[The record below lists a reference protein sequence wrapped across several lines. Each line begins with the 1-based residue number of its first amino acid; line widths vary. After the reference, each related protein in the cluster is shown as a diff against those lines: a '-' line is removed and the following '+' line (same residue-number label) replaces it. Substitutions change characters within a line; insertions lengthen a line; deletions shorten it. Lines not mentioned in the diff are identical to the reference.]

1 MMAYTK
7 PNYVNSSFYKD
18 TKKVASKSYKAAMN
32 SDKSDYY
39 SAVSEIGSGIGG
51 VIGTF
56 IPSIGASGGSAIGSL
71 SGLALG
77 GLYNLIRGDDAIF
90 MTSARDQLQAQMI
103 ANRNSLY
110 GSAETAM
117 EQRNTNLSSLKRL
130 GNTMKQQFDYNYG
143 SGMFDELQGAI
154 SQILNISD
162 GRKIYDVLS
171 SLNPDTVVGQLASR
185 LVYNDSEVFSDS
197 SAFTSD
203 DYRKILEETVS
214 LGDLGSEYT
223 KYIVEKAQQ
232 SGTTKIEFQN
242 MSEQLDASHEDYLK
256 RMADLGVDFSKMFSD
271 AFSSKIESDIES
283 EMNIGASEAKS
294 SGFKNRNGSASTK
307 YQKVRKDI
315 SDVAYLTTIQMYQK
329 SFESQIGSLN
339 ISRQKAYYEYQRQIL
354 SMQMQL
360 ESNINESLNNYIY
373 GVGQGLATAKELE
386 FTEASSIAG
395 AMAYNDQLAE
405 YESSDKKVYDI
416 EGVTGG

>member
-18 TKKVASKSYKAAMN
+18 TKDIANQSYYAALN
-32 SDKSDYY
+32 KDKSQFYTY
-39 SAVSEIGSGIGG
+39 AGQIGG
-51 VIGTF
+51 SLGTIVGSF
-56 IPSIGASGGSAIGSL
+56 MGQGAIGAAIGS
-71 SGLALG
+71 SAGIALG
-77 GLYNLIRGDDAIF
+77 GLARLIGKDKAVF
-90 MTSARDQLQAQMI
+90 VKTERDSLQAKMI
-103 ANRNSLY
+103 SNRNSLY

-117 EQRNTNLSSLKRL
+117 NDRNKNLSELKRL
-130 GNTMKQQFDYNYG
+130 GNSMKMQFDYNYG

-154 SQILNISD
+154 SQILGLSD
-162 GRKIYDVLS
+162 GKKIYEVLS
-171 SLNPDTVVGQLASR
+171 SLNPDTVVGELANR
-185 LVYNDSEVFSDS
+185 LVYNDANVFSDT

-203 DYRKILEETVS
+203 DYRNILEKTVS

-223 KYIVEKAQQ
+223 RYIVEKAQQ
-232 SGTTKIEFQN
+232 SGMTQIEFQN
-242 MSEQLDASHEDYLK
+242 LSKQMEDAQEDYLK
-256 RMADLGVDFSKMFSD
+256 SMTDLGSEFTKMFSD
-271 AFSSKIESDIES
+271 AFLSKVESDIES

-329 SFESQIGSLN
+329 SLESQISTLQT
-339 ISRQKAYYEYQRQIL
+339 SRQRAYYEYQRQIL
-354 SMQMQL
+354 TMQNKI
-360 ESNINESLNNYIY
+360 ESDMNESLNNYIY
-373 GVGQGLATAKELE
+373 GVGKGLSTAEELE

-395 AMAYNDQLAE
+395 AMAYNEKIGE
-405 YESSDKKVYDI
+405 YNSNDKKVYDI

>member
-18 TKKVASKSYKAAMN
+18 TKDIANQSYDAALN
-32 SDKSDYY
+32 KDKSQFYTY
-39 SAVSEIGSGIGG
+39 AGQIGG
-51 VIGTF
+51 SLGTIVGSF
-56 IPSIGASGGSAIGSL
+56 MGQGALGAAIGS
-71 SGLALG
+71 SAGIALG
-77 GLYNLIRGDDAIF
+77 GLARLIGKDNAIF
-90 MTSARDQLQAQMI
+90 VKTERDSLQAKMI
-103 ANRNSLY
+103 SNRNALY

-117 EQRNTNLSSLKRL
+117 NDRNKNLSELKRL
-130 GNTMKQQFDYNYG
+130 GNSMKMQFDYNYG
-143 SGMFDELQGAI
+143 SGMFDELQSAI
-154 SQILNISD
+154 SQILGLSD
-162 GRKIYDVLS
+162 GKKIYEVLS
-171 SLNPDTVVGQLASR
+171 SLNPDTVVGELANR

-232 SGTTKIEFQN
+232 SGMTQIEFQN
-242 MSEQLDASHEDYLK
+242 LSKQMEDAQEDYLK
-256 RMADLGVDFSKMFSD
+256 SMTDLGSEFTKMFSD
-271 AFSSKIESDIES
+271 AFLSKIESDIES

-329 SFESQIGSLN
+329 SLESQISTLQT
-339 ISRQKAYYEYQRQIL
+339 SRQRAYYEYQRQIL
-354 SMQMQL
+354 TMQNKI
-360 ESNINESLNNYIY
+360 ESDMNESLNNYIY
-373 GVGQGLATAKELE
+373 GVGKGLSTAEKLE
-386 FTEASSIAG
+386 FEEASSIAG
-395 AMAYNDQLAE
+395 AMAYNEKIGE
-405 YESSDKKVYDI
+405 YNSNDKKVYDI

>member
-18 TKKVASKSYKAAMN
+18 TKKVASQSYKSAMN
-32 SDKSDYY
+32 SDKSEYY
-39 SAVSEIGSGIGG
+39 SAVSGIGAGIGG
-51 VIGTF
+51 VVGTF

-90 MTSARDQLQAQMI
+90 MTSARDQLHAQMI

-117 EQRNTNLSSLKRL
+117 NDRNKNLSELKRL
-130 GNTMKQQFDYNYG
+130 GNSMKMQFDYNYG

-154 SQILNISD
+154 SQILSLSD
-162 GRKIYDVLS
+162 GKKIYEVLS
-171 SLNPDTVVGQLASR
+171 SLNPDTVVGELANR
-185 LVYNDSEVFSDS
+185 LVYNDANVFSDT

-203 DYRKILEETVS
+203 DYRNILEKTVS

-232 SGTTKIEFQN
+232 SGMTQIEFQN
-242 MSEQLDASHEDYLK
+242 LSKQMEDAQEDYLK
-256 RMADLGVDFSKMFSD
+256 SMTDLGSEFTKMFSD
-271 AFSSKIESDIES
+271 AFLSKLESDIES

-329 SFESQIGSLN
+329 SLESQISTLQT
-339 ISRQKAYYEYQRQIL
+339 SRQRAYYEYQRQIL
-354 SMQMQL
+354 TMQNKI
-360 ESNINESLNNYIY
+360 ESDMNESLNNYIY
-373 GVGQGLATAKELE
+373 GVGKGLSTAEELE

-395 AMAYNDQLAE
+395 AMAYNEKIGE
-405 YESSDKKVYDI
+405 YDSNDKKVYDI

>member
-18 TKKVASKSYKAAMN
+18 TKDIANQSYDAALN
-32 SDKSDYY
+32 KDKSQFYTY
-39 SAVSEIGSGIGG
+39 AGQIGG
-51 VIGTF
+51 SLGTIVGSF
-56 IPSIGASGGSAIGSL
+56 MGQGALGAAIGS
-71 SGLALG
+71 SAGIALG
-77 GLYNLIRGDDAIF
+77 GLARLIGKDKAIF
-90 MTSARDQLQAQMI
+90 VKTERDSLQAKMI
-103 ANRNSLY
+103 SNRNALY

-117 EQRNTNLSSLKRL
+117 NDRNKNLSELKRL
-130 GNTMKQQFDYNYG
+130 GNSMKMQFDYNYG

-154 SQILNISD
+154 SQILGLSD
-162 GRKIYDVLS
+162 GKKIYEVLS
-171 SLNPDTVVGQLASR
+171 SLNPDTVVGELANR
-185 LVYNDSEVFSDS
+185 LVYNDANVFSDT

-203 DYRKILEETVS
+203 DYRNILEKTVS

-223 KYIVEKAQQ
+223 RYIVEKAQQ
-232 SGTTKIEFQN
+232 SGMTQIEFQN
-242 MSEQLDASHEDYLK
+242 LSKQMEDAQEDYLK
-256 RMADLGVDFSKMFSD
+256 SMTDLGSEFTKMFSD
-271 AFSSKIESDIES
+271 AFLSKVESDIES

-329 SFESQIGSLN
+329 SLESQISTLQT
-339 ISRQKAYYEYQRQIL
+339 SRQRAYYEYQRQIL
-354 SMQMQL
+354 TMQNKI
-360 ESNINESLNNYIY
+360 ESDMNESLNNYIY
-373 GVGQGLATAKELE
+373 GVGKGLSTAEELE

-395 AMAYNDQLAE
+395 AMAYNEKIGE
-405 YESSDKKVYDI
+405 YNSNDKKVYDI

>member
-18 TKKVASKSYKAAMN
+18 TKDIANQSYDAALK
-32 SDKSDYY
+32 SDKSQFYTY
-39 SAVSEIGSGIGG
+39 AGQIGG
-51 VIGTF
+51 SLGTIVGSF
-56 IPSIGASGGSAIGSL
+56 MGQGALGAAIGS
-71 SGLALG
+71 SAGIALG
-77 GLYNLIRGDDAIF
+77 GLASLIGKDKAIF
-90 MTSARDQLQAQMI
+90 VKTERDSLQAKMI
-103 ANRNSLY
+103 SNRNSLY

-117 EQRNTNLSSLKRL
+117 NDRNKNLSELKRL
-130 GNTMKQQFDYNYG
+130 GNSMKMQFDYNYG

-154 SQILNISD
+154 SQILGLSD
-162 GRKIYDVLS
+162 GKKIYEVLS
-171 SLNPDTVVGQLASR
+171 SLNPDTVVGELANR
-185 LVYNDSEVFSDS
+185 LVYNDTDVFSDS

-232 SGTTKIEFQN
+232 SGMTQIEFQN
-242 MSEQLDASHEDYLK
+242 LSKQMEDAQEDYLK
-256 RMADLGVDFSKMFSD
+256 SMTDLGSEFTKMFSD
-271 AFSSKIESDIES
+271 AFLSKIESDIES

-329 SFESQIGSLN
+329 SLESQISTLQT
-339 ISRQKAYYEYQRQIL
+339 SRQRAYYEYQRQIL
-354 SMQMQL
+354 TMQNKI
-360 ESNINESLNNYIY
+360 ESDMNESLNNYIY
-373 GVGQGLATAKELE
+373 GVGKGLSTAEELE

-395 AMAYNDQLAE
+395 AMAYNEKIGE
-405 YESSDKKVYDI
+405 YNSNDKKVYDI